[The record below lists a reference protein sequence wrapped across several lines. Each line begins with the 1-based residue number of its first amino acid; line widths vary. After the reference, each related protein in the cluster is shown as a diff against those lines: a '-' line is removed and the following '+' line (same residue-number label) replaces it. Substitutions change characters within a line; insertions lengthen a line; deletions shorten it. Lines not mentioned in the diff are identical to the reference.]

1 MRTLTQ
7 GPYNVRYEGSSLF
20 STSARSAELAFTRLV
35 SYNHLISN
43 KREWNNCF
51 IKNAHEI
58 SRILPDIIF
67 VKTKD
72 FQLVF

>member
-7 GPYNVRYEGSSLF
+7 GPYNVRYEGSSPL
-20 STSARSAELAFTRLV
+20 STSARSTELAFTRLV

-43 KREWNNCF
+43 KHEWNNCF